1 MSKLKL
7 LVLKPLQA
15 KWIMDLFNYL
25 TSEKGRGIISNDW
38 KAAFIT
44 ETICSGL
51 KCLEPLDPFQAI
63 DPMATENS
71 NTGINIPFNN
81 DVDFFVTCKSF
92 EEGDDVWE
100 DLSGEGGEDVNGEDG
115 EDVNSISD
123 IIDNIME
130 EN

>member
-1 MSKLKL
+1 
-7 LVLKPLQA
+7 
-15 KWIMDLFNYL
+15 
-25 TSEKGRGIISNDW
+25 
-38 KAAFIT
+38 
-44 ETICSGL
+44 
-51 KCLEPLDPFQAI
+51 
-63 DPMATENS
+63 MATENS

-123 IIDNIME
+123 IIDDIME